1 MKENY
6 DSTGIARLCNA
17 IIYQAVKDYKHY
29 ANALHKNPNSEM
41 AINEIDSLER
51 FFRSDYFELLSELS
65 GIELDGETILFHLRR
80 N

>member
-17 IIYQAVKDYKHY
+17 IIYQAVKDYNHY

-51 FFRSDYFELLSELS
+51 FFRSDYFELLSDLS
-65 GIELDGETILFHLRR
+65 GLELDGETILFHLRR